1 MSDDWFDGG
10 NGGSQVDAAAV
21 LDCDGWSGLLE
32 VVQLGALVAIG
43 TTRDGGA
50 LGVTITVDGR
60 WRRGYFRDGVE
71 LTDWVAE
78 AVPAVRK
85 ATEAAQAASAVSGNG
100 QRRRRGL

>member
-10 NGGSQVDAAAV
+10 NGGSAVDVAAV

-32 VVQLGALVAIG
+32 ITQLGALVALG

-50 LGVTITVDGR
+50 LGVTVTVDGR

-85 ATEAAQAASAVSGNG
+85 ALEAGRAASSAHDNA